1 MIVLLRLIGILNVA
15 VWFGAGVFF
24 TVGVAPALFSAETK
38 ALLQQSY
45 DVLSGRLAMLVVSR
59 YFLLHYWCGSIAL
72 LHQLAERFYL
82 GKPLQR
88 LTFGVLIGLCTLSLL
103 GGLWLQPS
111 IRKLHEIKY
120 GRSDVY
126 SPAQKALAIKAFPF
140 WHGASRILNVLV
152 LGGLGFYLW
161 RMANPGNG
169 PRFTPTTAAKFRS

>member
-1 MIVLLRLIGILNVA
+1 MIVFLRLIGILNVA

-24 TVGVAPALFSAETK
+24 TVGVAPALFSTETK

-45 DVLSGRLAMLVVSR
+45 PVLSGRLAMLVVSR

-111 IRKLHEIKY
+111 VSVMYR
-120 GRSDVY
+120 GTCW
-126 SPAQKALAIKAFPF
+126 QKQP
-140 WHGASRILNVLV
+140 ASRL
-152 LGGLGFYLW
+152 FCC
-161 RMANPGNG
+161 
-169 PRFTPTTAAKFRS
+169 TPSRLEKRSQPDPFSKHSAAAIQATPS